1 MLGGLLEQV
10 KRMIF
15 DSPNTAHQQNND
27 PDGLIGQI
35 EGLFRGRQSELEQQY
50 PNLRPASE
58 DPLGDPADLEHRQQ
72 GYSQPVSQSYDGGYL
87 EGQFPGI
94 KPASQDPLGDP
105 ADLEQ
110 PNYRQGYQNPPNSQG
125 GPLQQ
130 QFPGIKPASQDPLG
144 DPADR

>member
-1 MLGGLLEQV
+1 MLGGLLDQV
-10 KRMIF
+10 KRLIF
-15 DSPNTAHQQNND
+15 DNPNTPHRDGHD
-27 PDGLIGQI
+27 PDGLIGQL
-35 EGLFRGRQSELEQQY
+35 EGLFRGRQSEMEQQY

-58 DPLGDPADLEHRQQ
+58 DPLGDPADLEARQQ
-72 GYSQPVSQSYDGGYL
+72 GYQQTGYNQPVNSGAYL

-105 ADLEQ
+105 ADMENANL
-110 PNYRQGYQNPPNSQG
+110 GTSG
-125 GPLQQ
+125 GSLQQ